1 MHNLSKN
8 FMLRAIELSMI
19 SLKEDGGPFGCVIVK
34 NNEIISEGF
43 NEVTNKNDPTAHA
56 EIVAIR
62 NACKKLNTFNL
73 KGTQMFT
80 SCEPCPM
87 CLSAIYW
94 SHIDKIYY
102 GNNRK
107 DAAKIGFDDSYIY
120 DELSIDLNKRKIP
133 LEQIKEKEAIKAF
146 EKWEAKTD
154 KTIY

>member
-1 MHNLSKN
+1 
-8 FMLRAIELSMI
+8 MLRAIELSMI

-62 NACKKLNTFNL
+62 NACNKLNTFNL

-120 DELSIDLNKRKIP
+120 DELSLDLNKRKIP
-133 LEQIKEKEAIKAF
+133 LEQINKKEAIKAF
-146 EKWEAKTD
+146 EEWEVKTD
-154 KTIY
+154 KKVY

>member
-1 MHNLSKN
+1 
-8 FMLRAIELSMI
+8 MLRAIELSMI

-62 NACKKLNTFNL
+62 NACNKLNTFNL

-120 DELSIDLNKRKIP
+120 DELSLDLNKRKIP
-133 LEQIKEKEAIKAF
+133 LEQINEQEAIKTF
-146 EKWEAKTD
+146 EEWEVKTD
-154 KTIY
+154 KKVY

>member
-62 NACKKLNTFNL
+62 NACNKLNTFNL
-73 KGTQMFT
+73 KDTQMFT

-120 DELSIDLNKRKIP
+120 DELSLDLNKRKIP
-133 LEQIKEKEAIKAF
+133 LEQINEKEAIKAF
-146 EKWEAKTD
+146 EEWEVKTD
-154 KTIY
+154 KTVY

>member
-1 MHNLSKN
+1 
-8 FMLRAIELSMI
+8 MLRAIELSMI
-19 SLKEDGGPFGCVIVK
+19 SLKEGGGPFGCVIVK

-62 NACKKLNTFNL
+62 NACNKLNTFNL

-94 SHIDKIYY
+94 SHIDKVYY
-102 GNNRK
+102 GNNRN

-120 DELSIDLNKRKIP
+120 DELSLDLNKRKIP
-133 LEQIKEKEAIKAF
+133 LEQINEKEAIKAF
-146 EKWEAKTD
+146 EKWDVKKD
-154 KTIY
+154 KTVY

>member
-62 NACKKLNTFNL
+62 NACNKLNTFNL

-120 DELSIDLNKRKIP
+120 DELSLDLNKRKIP
-133 LEQIKEKEAIKAF
+133 FEQINEKEAIKAF
-146 EKWEAKTD
+146 KEWEVKTD
-154 KTIY
+154 KTAY

>member
-1 MHNLSKN
+1 
-8 FMLRAIELSMI
+8 MLRAIELSMI

-43 NEVTNKNDPTAHA
+43 NEVTNMNDPTAHA

-62 NACKKLNTFNL
+62 NACNKLNTFNL

-120 DELSIDLNKRKIP
+120 DELSLDLNKRKIP
-133 LEQIKEKEAIKAF
+133 LEQINEKEAIKAF
-146 EKWEAKTD
+146 EEWEVKTD
-154 KTIY
+154 KTLY